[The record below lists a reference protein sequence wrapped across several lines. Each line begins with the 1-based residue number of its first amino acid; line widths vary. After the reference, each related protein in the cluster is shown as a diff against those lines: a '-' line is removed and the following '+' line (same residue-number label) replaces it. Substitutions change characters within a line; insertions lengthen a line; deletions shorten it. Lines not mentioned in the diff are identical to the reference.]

1 VSATNIR
8 LVVGLGNPGDRYAR
22 TRHNAGWWF
31 VEALARRHG
40 GMFRAEP
47 KLQSEM
53 ARVRVPAARGEAVE
67 LWLQKP
73 TTFMNRSGAAVAA
86 ASNFYKIAPAE
97 VLVVHDELDLPAGVA
112 RLKQGGGHGG
122 HNGLRDTSAAIGADY
137 WRLRLGIGH
146 PGHKDQVLDYVLQ
159 RAGADDERAIGR
171 AVDEALDALP
181 VLLAEGAGKAMN
193 QLHTRTAPAADASGQ
208 EG

>member
-1 VSATNIR
+1 
-8 LVVGLGNPGDRYAR
+8 
-22 TRHNAGWWF
+22 
-31 VEALARRHG
+31 VEALARRYG
-40 GMFRAEP
+40 GVFRTEP

-53 ARVRVPAARGEAVE
+53 ARVRVPAARGDTVE
-67 LWLQKP
+67 IWLQRP
-73 TTFMNRSGAAVAA
+73 TTFMNRSGGAVAA

-159 RAGADDERAIGR
+159 RAGADDERAIER
-171 AVDEALDALP
+171 AIDESLDALP
-181 VLLAEGAGKAMN
+181 VLLGEGAGKAMN
-193 QLHTRTAPAADASGQ
+193 QLHTRTAPAAGATGQ